1 MAHQSGI
8 RVEPIAD
15 EPAATIDLGSERAV
29 VIGDYHAGIEAG
41 LRYEHGVELPSNSDE
56 RRERLCSLL
65 DTMHADRLV
74 VLGDLGHRI
83 GQSRGVEREEL
94 TALYGAVVEDRGIA
108 ITVAPGNHDGEI
120 ESVFG
125 DREGVEMLPMGG
137 GLLGTPPDAVGVFHG
152 HTWPAHELLSAQ
164 TICMAH
170 EHPQVKLQDSVGGSR
185 TEKAWLRGRLNRER
199 LARALDG
206 EPESVDSSL
215 DSGGPELVVFPA
227 FNDRSGGTWVNVEGQ
242 GFLAP
247 FLPDTLTDASL
258 YLLDGTRLGAYQH
271 V

>member
-1 MAHQSGI
+1 MAPHSGI
-8 RVEPIAD
+8 RVEPIAG
-15 EPAATIDLGSERAV
+15 EPAATINFASERAV

-41 LRYEHGVELPSNSDE
+41 LRYERGVELPNNSDE

-65 DTMHADRLV
+65 DTTHADRLV

-83 GQSRGVEREEL
+83 GHSRGVEREEL
-94 TALYGAVVEDRGIA
+94 TALYRAVVEDRGVA
-108 ITVAPGNHDGEI
+108 ITIAPGNHDGEI
-120 ESVFG
+120 ESIFG
-125 DREGVEMLPMGG
+125 DREGVEMLPMDG
-137 GLLGTPPDAVGVFHG
+137 GLLGTPPEAVGVFHG

-185 TEKAWLRGRLNRER
+185 TEKAWLRGRLDRE
-199 LARALDG
+199 LVA
-206 EPESVDSSL
+206 ESL
-215 DSGGPELVVFPA
+215 DSKPKTADSLFDSADPELVVFPA

-247 FLPDTLTDASL
+247 FLPDFLTDASL